1 MYRRH
6 RREEILIRPTV
17 LDNAYRNSSSR
28 VESFQRSQAAA
39 PLLSLFSSL
48 FPARSISLRFAFPF
62 PLAPLLFFP
71 PPPSC
76 WSGLRPPRRRPL
88 SIGSFYRA
96 TKARCSPPLYP
107 HPFYRGPAG
116 KIRHRASSS
125 TDEPFPSLPPPLPS
139 PLPRHLGSPLFR
151 GDLSFLL
158 RSVLF
163 LLLPPCPFSSAI
175 PNRLL
180 FDLFRTLLLRGS
192 PALFLFRCRER
203 VQGRDSAKE
212 LARFSIFSVRRPTGL
227 KDGTEVGGPLD
238 GRRAE
243 ISTPSWEMEF
253 IAATECTLHA
263 SLSLSLL
270 FFYFFLFRSFDGP
283 RFSFLVP
290 LSLSVTW
297 QIEIDAVHDTMERVS
312 PRVDRSIRIRWVK
325 RIFEGQ

>member
-125 TDEPFPSLPPPLPS
+125 TDEPSPSLPPPFAASTTSRLAPVPRGSLFPS
-139 PLPRHLGSPLFR
+139 PFR
-151 GDLSFLL
+151 A
-158 RSVLF
+158 
-163 LLLPPCPFSSAI
+163 LPP
-175 PNRLL
+175 
-180 FDLFRTLLLRGS
+180 
-192 PALFLFRCRER
+192 
-203 VQGRDSAKE
+203 
-212 LARFSIFSVRRPTGL
+212 
-227 KDGTEVGGPLD
+227 
-238 GRRAE
+238 
-243 ISTPSWEMEF
+243 TP
-253 IAATECTLHA
+253 
-263 SLSLSLL
+263 SLSLL
-270 FFYFFLFRSFDGP
+270 VCYPEPPSFRPFSNPFATRQPGSLSF
-283 RFSFLVP
+283 P
-290 LSLSVTW
+290 LSRKGPGTRLG
-297 QIEIDAVHDTMERVS
+297 QGAGAVLDFQCPSTNGS
-312 PRVDRSIRIRWVK
+312 KGWNGSRWTS
-325 RIFEGQ
+325 RRT